1 MKIRIKIAI
10 LMISALILLSACQQK
25 DFENTKKNS
34 KTEGNTK
41 KTEQKLDENNST
53 GKTSEK
59 KETNNETE
67 NKTEQN
73 TDIDK
78 LFEEIRTAN
87 QSIKYLKMDALLNII
102 TNNTVT
108 TKANVQHMYGDVEYE
123 PTSSKIKKAAFQRDA
138 NDGIITK
145 FEFLGDK
152 DYTFRQ
158 TTIDSNKKTQDVK
171 EQKHVKYE
179 MHPDYYVLLN
189 KIYSMKDDL
198 KVKEEG
204 NDYILKLRS
213 QNIDLL
219 GIFQDS
225 YDLKLTGVSQ
235 SEVKK
240 DLVLIFDKNTKYF
253 KKINLK
259 LNYNG
264 EKGIINMDIQT
275 KYSDHKP
282 NVI

>member
-1 MKIRIKIAI
+1 
-10 LMISALILLSACQQK
+10 
-25 DFENTKKNS
+25 
-34 KTEGNTK
+34 
-41 KTEQKLDENNST
+41 
-53 GKTSEK
+53 
-59 KETNNETE
+59 
-67 NKTEQN
+67 
-73 TDIDK
+73 
-78 LFEEIRTAN
+78 
-87 QSIKYLKMDALLNII
+87 
-102 TNNTVT
+102 
-108 TKANVQHMYGDVEYE
+108 
-123 PTSSKIKKAAFQRDA
+123 
-138 NDGIITK
+138 
-145 FEFLGDK
+145 
-152 DYTFRQ
+152 
-158 TTIDSNKKTQDVK
+158 
-171 EQKHVKYE
+171 

-240 DLVLIFDKNTKYF
+240 DLILIFDKNTKYF